1 MKNSLR
7 ISGGNL
13 RGKKIPFEFKDSLR
27 PTSSKLKEI
36 LFNWVQF
43 EIHECVCLDL
53 FAGTGSLG
61 IEALSRGSPKVI
73 FVELNKK
80 NYSSLSINLKSLGIR
95 DRCKI
100 FFKDAFSWLK
110 NYDLSD
116 IDIIFLDPPFN
127 KDYETKILNQLFKKK
142 DLKPSC
148 KIYLEYSKYNE
159 IEIPKGFIVLKEK
172 DVGDVKALLLIKDEN
187 CLLYTSPSP
196 RDS

>member
-43 EIHECVCLDL
+43 EIHKCVCLDL

-80 NYSSLSINLKSLGIR
+80 NYSSLSTILKSLGIR
-95 DRCKI
+95 DKCKI
-100 FFKDAFSWLK
+100 FFKDAISWLK
-110 NYDLSD
+110 NYDLSEV
-116 IDIIFLDPPFN
+116 DIIFLDPPFN

-148 KIYLEYSKYNE
+148 KIYLEYSKYND

-172 DVGDVKALLLIKDEN
+172 DVGDVKALLLVKDEN
-187 CLLYTSPSP
+187 
-196 RDS
+196 

>member
-1 MKNSLR
+1 MKNSVR
-7 ISGGNL
+7 ITGGDL
-13 RGKKIPFEFKDSLR
+13 KGKKIPFNFKNSLR
-27 PTSSKLKEI
+27 PTSSKLREI
-36 LFNWVQF
+36 LFNLIQF
-43 EIHECVCLDL
+43 EIHNLKCLDL

-187 CLLYTSPSP
+187 
-196 RDS
+196 